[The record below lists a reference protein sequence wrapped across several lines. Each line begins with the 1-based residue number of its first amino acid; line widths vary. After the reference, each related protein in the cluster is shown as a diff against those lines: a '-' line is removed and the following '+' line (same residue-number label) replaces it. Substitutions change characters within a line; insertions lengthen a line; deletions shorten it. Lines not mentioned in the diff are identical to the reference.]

1 MHRFDGAGGTDTA
14 VAVVTVTGT
23 NDGPALDDTASAT
36 EDGGAVTFNVLANDS
51 DVDGD
56 SLSVTGANS

>member
-1 MHRFDGAGGTDTA
+1 MTATGHDTA
-14 VAVVTVTGT
+14 VATVTVTGT
-23 NDGPALDDTASAT
+23 NDGPVASDDTASAV

-56 SLSVTGANS
+56 SLSVPARKF

>member
-1 MHRFDGAGGTDTA
+1 M
-14 VAVVTVTGT
+14 TGRS
-23 NDGPALDDTASAT
+23 PDDTGFGN

-56 SLSVTGANS
+56 ASA